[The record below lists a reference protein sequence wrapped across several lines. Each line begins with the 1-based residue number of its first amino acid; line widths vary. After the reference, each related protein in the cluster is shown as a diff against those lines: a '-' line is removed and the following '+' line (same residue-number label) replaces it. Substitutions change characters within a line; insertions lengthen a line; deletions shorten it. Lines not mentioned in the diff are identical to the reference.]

1 MSQLRYNVQITTGTL
16 NAVSGTSVTGAS
28 VFIGQDMLQ
37 LEGDLSA
44 HLILTAAT
52 ASLTIKPY
60 WQVSNDNTT
69 FVTINNDASAADTAI
84 VTGVANT
91 TKALTAPRGVL
102 DYKFAR
108 CMLLVGGAT
117 GAAGDLFSI
126 GYSYRQVD

>member
-1 MSQLRYNVQITTGTL
+1 MSQLRNNVQITTGTL

-28 VFIGQDMLQ
+28 VFIGQDTLN
-37 LEGDLSA
+37 LDSDLVA

-52 ASLTIKPY
+52 ASLTIKA
-60 WQVSNDNTT
+60 WWSVSNDNST
-69 FVTINNDASAADTAI
+69 FLTMANDAGAADTAL

-91 TKALTAPRGVL
+91 TKAITAPRGVL
-102 DYKFAR
+102 SYKFAR

-117 GAAGDLFSI
+117 GAAGDLYSI